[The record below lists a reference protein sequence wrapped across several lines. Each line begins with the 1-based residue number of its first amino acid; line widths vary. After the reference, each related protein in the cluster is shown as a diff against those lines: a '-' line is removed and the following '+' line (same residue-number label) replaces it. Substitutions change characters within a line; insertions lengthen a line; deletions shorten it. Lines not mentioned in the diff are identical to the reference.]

1 MALKSKNNKQRANRK
16 VCNHERNSAGIA
28 NHLALDP
35 RRVSA
40 FIESFQSNPRELN
53 RYARI
58 RTWGFAG
65 TDIGNAIKFEAAQFA
80 RMNRSSVVSTRSL
93 RRPGVNSLGADFDI
107 HRVHGMNF
115 VNEVPT
121 NCDFLMGVSDFYT
134 LVKKSNFRDQKNQA
148 RKLSDQDCPSYRSDF
163 VMYRGARTEKTRSG
177 HAEAERIN
185 TDRHKNITSRSI
197 DLRVAHLAMFSRK
210 AA

>member
-16 VCNHERNSAGIA
+16 VCNHERNSAGVA
-28 NHLALDP
+28 NYLALDP

-40 FIESFQSNPRELN
+40 LIESFQSNPRELN

-58 RTWGFAG
+58 STWGFAG
-65 TDIGNAIKFEAAQFA
+65 TDISNAIKFEAAQFA
-80 RMNRSSVVSTRSL
+80 RMNRSSVVSTGSL
-93 RRPGVNSLGADFDI
+93 RRPSINSLGANFDI
-107 HRVHGMNF
+107 HRIHGMNF
-115 VNEVPT
+115 INEMPT
-121 NCDFLMGVSDFYT
+121 NCDFLMGISDFYT

-148 RKLSDQDCPSYRSDF
+148 RKLSDQDRPSYRSDF
-163 VMYRGARTEKTRSG
+163 IMYRGARTEKTRSG

-185 TDRHKNITSRSI
+185 ADCHENITSRSI
-197 DLRVAHLAMFSRK
+197 HLRVAHLAMFSRK